1 MPILR
6 HNDDFWRDLCLLVRL
21 PQQIEEDKKNWPEII
36 QLC

>member
-6 HNDDFWRDLCLLVRL
+6 HDDDFVRDLCLLFRL
-21 PQQIEEDKKNWPEII
+21 LQQTEEDEKNWPEII